1 MKAES
6 RIGIQAKLGA
16 VFEAKQSIDGLEK
29 ASF

>member
-6 RIGIQAKLGA
+6 SIGSQAKMEA